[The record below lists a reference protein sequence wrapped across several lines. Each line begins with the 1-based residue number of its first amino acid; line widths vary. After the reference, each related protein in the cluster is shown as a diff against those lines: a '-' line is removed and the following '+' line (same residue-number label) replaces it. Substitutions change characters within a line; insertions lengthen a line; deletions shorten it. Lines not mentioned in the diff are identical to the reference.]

1 MRERVSCS
9 RAGLPEEGMRAA
21 RYMQIAVLTSAIV
34 IRPSMKHAP
43 TNERMYGELHALNDF
58 SS

>member
-1 MRERVSCS
+1 
-9 RAGLPEEGMRAA
+9 
-21 RYMQIAVLTSAIV
+21 MQIAVLTSAIV